1 MSKRKYFFTSSKK
14 SPTNDDDDDHLRESK
29 YPRIKIDDST
39 IDTMDVEDVD
49 YSSSYLVPLSPSP
62 SPSPSPSCHSPS
74 YSTYCITNHDDN
86 SVSNEL
92 KKMNLNNVEMGFNV
106 CNTTL
111 DITDKMLTVVGGAS
125 SVAKNFSEFAP
136 LISSFLNVGNEI
148 IKLYKKAKQH
158 KELCGFL
165 LKRCKFAMA
174 AVEDLDLRKTENV
187 EFFSKQENLTLFLGF
202 INCMEGIKSFI
213 AEVSQLK
220 TLQKYLYTNSIEEKF
235 TNLATEF
242 DGYMQN
248 LNFSFTIQSRDELLT
263 VKNEIQQI
271 KEILLSYGVPDDRK
285 SQQNFFDV
293 TNLVTEK
300 NIEFQEQSR
309 KRMVIDS
316 SKLEEN
322 EPLLDGNEFSK
333 TSISPSKRIE
343 KRTSYKNSD
352 DVCFKE
358 FSNNSSATLTKQEE
372 TQIEIRRQ
380 VNILKLLKDSEHIIR
395 FYGVAH
401 DDNKYYLVTEWM
413 KHGNLHEYYTKCKDS
428 INLETKIK
436 FALDICRG
444 VAYLH
449 ECEILHRDIQSA
461 NILVNGH
468 NKVKIANFGLS
479 RKFSDI
485 TRNILQ
491 NLENIRYMAP
501 EKLLIT
507 NNGDTKKRKISYD
520 SKCEIYSVGALLWEI
535 AELKK
540 PHSDLESEPI
550 INIRER
556 VKKRYCLP
564 FTNSVPPEWEH
575 VVTKAMEYDPKW
587 RINISEICRE
597 FYKMSEKYSGASTNI
612 LDDEILTYIE
622 NEKKS
627 TKNNRNSP
635 ITITI
640 LSVDDAINEHKK
652 GNKQLAWQSF
662 SYHSETD
669 IEAKY
674 WLGYYYYHEEIPELQ
689 RISKE
694 ERIRIA
700 IDIFKETADKG
711 NPSAQLRYG
720 MCLWKGEGVAI
731 NSIEAF
737 KYLKMAANQGNPA
750 AMYIIGK
757 AYWNGGDGIE
767 KDKRQGAE
775 YLKKAASNNHPKAK
789 EMCIKNCISYNN

>member
-187 EFFSKQENLTLFLGF
+187 EFFSKQEHLTLFLGF

-597 FYKMSEKYSGASTNI
+597 FYKMSEKYSGYSGLHSLN
-612 LDDEILTYIE
+612 
-622 NEKKS
+622 
-627 TKNNRNSP
+627 
-635 ITITI
+635 
-640 LSVDDAINEHKK
+640 V
-652 GNKQLAWQSF
+652 SF
-662 SYHSETD
+662 
-669 IEAKY
+669 
-674 WLGYYYYHEEIPELQ
+674 
-689 RISKE
+689 
-694 ERIRIA
+694 
-700 IDIFKETADKG
+700 
-711 NPSAQLRYG
+711 PSCVPDHFPNL
-720 MCLWKGEGVAI
+720 I
-731 NSIEAF
+731 
-737 KYLKMAANQGNPA
+737 
-750 AMYIIGK
+750 
-757 AYWNGGDGIE
+757 
-767 KDKRQGAE
+767 
-775 YLKKAASNNHPKAK
+775 
-789 EMCIKNCISYNN
+789 